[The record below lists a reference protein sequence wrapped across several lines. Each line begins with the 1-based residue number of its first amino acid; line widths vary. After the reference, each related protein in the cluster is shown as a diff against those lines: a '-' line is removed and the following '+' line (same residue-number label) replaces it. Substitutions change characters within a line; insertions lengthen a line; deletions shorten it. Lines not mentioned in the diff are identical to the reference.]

1 MNGTIPRSAVPW
13 FRGSQAASFAIHGP
27 VFERVQLVQVTR
39 KRVQQSRRTEGSI
52 QQRIRPNA
60 LNPKAPDDR

>member
-13 FRGSQAASFAIHGP
+13 FASSFLSNFC
-27 VFERVQLVQVTR
+27 VLFSERVQLVQVTR
-39 KRVQQSRRTEGSI
+39 KRVQQSRRTEDSI

-60 LNPKAPDDR
+60 LNPKVPGDR